1 MALPN
6 KSSFTNLLMMP
17 SLRASAALIRTPPQ
31 INSID
36 FSIPTNLGRR
46 CVPPAPGI
54 IPKLTSG
61 NPMTVPSNAIR
72 ASQPKANS
80 KPPPNAAP
88 CNAQTTGLGQSSIAA
103 ITLGKWGSAKG

>member
-1 MALPN
+1 
-6 KSSFTNLLMMP
+6 MMP

-36 FSIPTNLGRR
+36 FSMPINLGKR

-54 IPKLTSG
+54 IPKVTSG
-61 NPMTVPSNAIR
+61 NPIAVPSCAIR
-72 ASQPKANS
+72 ASQPRANS

-88 CNAQTTGLGQSSIAA
+88 CNAQTTGFGQFSMAA